1 MPSPRSHAER
11 RARGVAAA
19 ALLLCALAACERPAA
34 RTEATT
40 TSLAGQTPERRERRA
55 AAQTAVD
62 GARRTAL
69 VAATERVAPAVVSI
83 SVASRRQVPRS
94 PWDYFFVPDA
104 GTRVVQGYGT
114 GFIVGADGVVIT
126 NQHVVAGAE
135 QVTVTLA
142 DGSESPARVVG
153 EDAVTDIAVL
163 RIDRTRLPTA
173 PLGTS
178 SDLMIGEW
186 VLAIGNPYAFLLGNS
201 EPTVT
206 AGVVSAT
213 NRNILPTD
221 GQPGLYLDMIQT
233 DAPINPGNSGG
244 PLTNALGEVVGVNS
258 SIFSQSGGSIGLGFA
273 IPIERA
279 MSVAGEILRSGTVRR
294 AWTGIDVEGASAMRN
309 WKSAGGVVVSSVAP
323 GGPGARA
330 GVRPGDVLVA
340 ANGRTLRNYLDW
352 EAAKLDLHVGDA
364 IDLSV
369 RNGDRIGTRRLET
382 SDLPTATAEKVTV
395 LRDLQVVS
403 VTPQIQAERNVR
415 SSEGALIFAITPEVS
430 RATGLRTGDVIVAV
444 NRFAVASA
452 DQLAEALELVRAGRA
467 FRIYFERNG
476 TYSFTDLVLR

>member
-1 MPSPRSHAER
+1 MPRPRPHAER
-11 RARGVAAA
+11 RARIGAVAA
-19 ALLLCALAACERPAA
+19 ALLVALAACERPAS

-40 TSLAGQTPERRERRA
+40 TSLAGQAPAPARRA
-55 AAQTAVD
+55 AAQQTVD
-62 GARRTAL
+62 GSRRTAL
-69 VAATERVAPAVVSI
+69 VTATERVAPAVVSI

-104 GTRVVQGYGT
+104 GSRLVQGYGT
-114 GFIVGADGVVIT
+114 GFIVRADGVIIT

-135 QVTVTLA
+135 QVTVTLS
-142 DGSESPARVVG
+142 DGSEAPARVVG

-163 RIDRTRLPTA
+163 RIDHEELPTA
-173 PLGTS
+173 PRGTS
-178 SDLMIGEW
+178 ADLMIGEW

-279 MSVAGEILRSGTVRR
+279 MSVADELLRSGTVRR
-294 AWTGIDVEGASAMRN
+294 AWTGVDVEGASAMRN

-323 GGPGARA
+323 GGPGAAA
-330 GVRPGDVLVA
+330 GVRSGDVLVA
-340 ANGRTLRNYLDW
+340 ANARTLRNYLDW
-352 EAAKLDLHVGDA
+352 EAVKLDLHVGDA
-364 IDLSV
+364 IDLRV
-369 RNGDRIGTRRLET
+369 RNGDDLVTRRLQT

-403 VTPQIQAERNVR
+403 ITPQVQAERNVR

-444 NRFAVASA
+444 NRFSVASA
-452 DQLAEALELVRAGRA
+452 DQLAEALELVRTGRA

>member
-1 MPSPRSHAER
+1 
-11 RARGVAAA
+11 
-19 ALLLCALAACERPAA
+19 
-34 RTEATT
+34 
-40 TSLAGQTPERRERRA
+40 
-55 AAQTAVD
+55 
-62 GARRTAL
+62 
-69 VAATERVAPAVVSI
+69 
-83 SVASRRQVPRS
+83 
-94 PWDYFFVPDA
+94 
-104 GTRVVQGYGT
+104 
-114 GFIVGADGVVIT
+114 
-126 NQHVVAGAE
+126 
-135 QVTVTLA
+135 
-142 DGSESPARVVG
+142 G

-163 RIDRTRLPTA
+163 KIEQDGLPTA

-178 SDLMIGEW
+178 EDLMIGEW

-279 MSVAGEILRSGTVRR
+279 MSVATELLRSGTVRR

-309 WKSAGGVVVSSVAP
+309 WKSAGGVVVAGVAP

-330 GVRPGDVLVA
+330 GVRAGDVLVA
-340 ANGRTLRNYLDW
+340 ANGRALRNYLDW

-364 IDLSV
+364 IDLQV
-369 RNGDRIGTRRLET
+369 RSGDGTVTRRLET
-382 SDLPTATAEKVTV
+382 SDLPTATAEKITV

-403 VTPQIQAERNVR
+403 ITPQIQAERNVR
-415 SSEGALIFAITPEVS
+415 SSEGALIFRITPEVS

-452 DQLAEALELVRAGRA
+452 DQL
-467 FRIYFERNG
+467 
-476 TYSFTDLVLR
+476 

>member
-1 MPSPRSHAER
+1 
-11 RARGVAAA
+11 
-19 ALLLCALAACERPAA
+19 
-34 RTEATT
+34 
-40 TSLAGQTPERRERRA
+40 
-55 AAQTAVD
+55 
-62 GARRTAL
+62 
-69 VAATERVAPAVVSI
+69 
-83 SVASRRQVPRS
+83 
-94 PWDYFFVPDA
+94 
-104 GTRVVQGYGT
+104 
-114 GFIVGADGVVIT
+114 
-126 NQHVVAGAE
+126 
-135 QVTVTLA
+135 
-142 DGSESPARVVG
+142 
-153 EDAVTDIAVL
+153 
-163 RIDRTRLPTA
+163 
-173 PLGTS
+173 
-178 SDLMIGEW
+178 MIGEW

-364 IDLSV
+364 IDLRV